1 MTTTTATLTPAVAE
15 AITAFLA
22 IANEPENSPV
32 IGGDEKRY
40 CHFIADKPGR
50 KVTRIIMVIDN
61 GGSRSVHCFIDN
73 ATGDVYKAAGWK
85 APAKGARGNI
95 VTGLDDIAD
104 RFDWSGGY
112 LYR

>member
-1 MTTTTATLTPAVAE
+1 MAATEAFVAM
-15 AITAFLA
+15 
-22 IANEPENSPV
+22 ANAHPGIPRHDWGVEHYY
-32 IGGDEKRY
+32 IDT
-40 CHFIADKPGR
+40 PGR
-50 KVTRIIMVIDN
+50 KVTRIVQCTQEKD
-61 GGSRSVHCFIDN
+61 GTLRSKSVHCFIDN